1 MRSSPPFHVRDGV
14 IVYTVIMRYD
24 VLTIFPS
31 MFEGYFT
38 ESIIKRARER
48 GLLDVRVHDLRAW
61 TTDKHHKADD
71 KPYGGGPGMV
81 MKVEPFFRALEELGK
96 NGKGRKSNKKRERT
110 RVVLMS
116 AKGKRFSHKD
126 AVRLSKY
133 DRIILL
139 CGRYEGVDERVAE
152 HLADEEISIGDFVLT
167 GGELPAMTVID
178 AVSRH
183 VPGVLGA
190 SASLTEESHAEEGL
204 TEYPQYTRPDVF
216 IPKKGSAWK
225 VPKVLLSGDH
235 ARIEA
240 WRRSKSRRKKK
251 DPR

>member
-1 MRSSPPFHVRDGV
+1 MRF
-14 IVYTVIMRYD
+14 D

-61 TTDKHHKADD
+61 TTDKHHKVDD

-81 MKVEPFFRALEELGK
+81 MKVEPFHRALKALKAIGAK
-96 NGKGRKSNKKRERT
+96 RT

-116 AKGKRFSHKD
+116 AKGKRFTHGD
-126 AVRLSKY
+126 AVRLAKY
-133 DRIILL
+133 GRVVLL
-139 CGRYEGVDERVAE
+139 CGRYEGVDERVAA
-152 HLADEEISIGDFVLT
+152 HLADEELSIGDFVLT
-167 GGELPAMTVID
+167 GGELPAMVVID

-183 VPGVLGA
+183 VPGVLGKR
-190 SASLTEESHAEEGL
+190 ASLAEESHSEEGV
-204 TEYPQYTRPDVF
+204 TEYPQYTRPESYA
-216 IPKKGSAWK
+216 PRKGAAWK

-235 ARIEA
+235 ADVEA
-240 WRRSKSRRKKK
+240 WRKKKRRKA
-251 DPR
+251 R